1 LSPIGRTMQA
11 TLIQVSA
18 TQGQRWAALLAAI
31 VLLCAAGLVL
41 PYSTV
46 QSLFL
51 PQFMPM
57 FATSVVIAEG
67 LTAFLLWTQ
76 YRASGRVLFAALTSA
91 YAFTSATAAFHL
103 LVYPNVFST
112 TGLLGASPQTAIWT
126 WLLWRT
132 GFALLVTVALTTRLL
147 APIEN
152 RTRRRAY
159 GALAVGGAIGLSIG
173 LCFAAIAERDRLPN
187 LVLGNHPY
195 RHLAPGPTALSVA
208 AICVAALGIYVRV
221 TRLRTLMDLWVG
233 VALLAGVVDLVLTLA
248 AGERYSVGWYGARIA
263 SMVSANAV
271 LGMLMSETSRAYQ
284 KLADTHRTLQ
294 ELSVR
299 DGLTGVFNRAYFD
312 ERYRRELTTA
322 TKAGYPLAVLL
333 IDVDH
338 FKDYNDAFGHLAGDE
353 CLRRIAHTL
362 TAALPRQTDFVS
374 RYGGEEFVVV
384 LPGRDPLASS
394 ATAER
399 LRQWIAD
406 MKLPAPL
413 PDPGYVTVS
422 IGHASSRSHTDPQP
436 DTLLACADAGL
447 YAAKALGRNRV
458 EEARS
463 GQGTFDAHA
472 VHAVAMTTK

>member
-1 LSPIGRTMQA
+1 MQA

-18 TQGQRWAALLAAI
+18 TKGQRWAALLAAA

-46 QSLFL
+46 QS
-51 PQFMPM
+51 PIVQPFMPI

-76 YRASGRVLFAALTSA
+76 YRASGRSLFSALASA
-91 YAFTSATAAFHL
+91 YAFTSVTAAFHL
-103 LVYPNVFST
+103 IVYPNVFST
-112 TGLLGASPQTAIWT
+112 TGLLGASTQTAIWT
-126 WLLWRT
+126 WLLWRA
-132 GFALLVTVALTTRLL
+132 GFASLVTLALTTRLHP
-147 APIEN
+147 PIEN
-152 RTRRRAY
+152 RPRRQTY
-159 GALAVGGAIGLSIG
+159 GALAISGAMGMSIA
-173 LCFAAIAERDRLPN
+173 LCLAAIAEQDRLPN
-187 LVLGNHPY
+187 LVLGTEPY
-195 RHLAPGPTALSVA
+195 RHLAAGPAALSVA
-208 AICVAALGIYVRV
+208 ALCVAALGIHTRV

-233 VALLAGVVDLVLTLA
+233 VALLAGVVDIVLTLA

-312 ERYRRELTTA
+312 ERYPRELATA

-399 LRQWIAD
+399 LRQWVAD
-406 MKLPAPL
+406 MKLPAPSAS
-413 PDPGYVTVS
+413 PGWVTVS
-422 IGHASSRSHTDPQP
+422 IGHASSRSHPHPQP
-436 DTLLACADAGL
+436 ETLLAGADAAL
-447 YAAKALGRNRV
+447 YGAKALGRNRV
-458 EEARS
+458 EEERS
-463 GQGTFDAHA
+463 GQATFDSPSL
-472 VHAVAMTTK
+472 HAVAMTTK

>member
-1 LSPIGRTMQA
+1 MQA

-18 TQGQRWAALLAAI
+18 TQGQRWAALLAAA
-31 VLLCAAGLVL
+31 VLLCTAGLVL

-46 QSLFL
+46 QSLFVQ
-51 PQFMPM
+51 PFMPI

-76 YRASGRVLFAALTSA
+76 YRASGRLLFATLAGA
-91 YAFTSATAAFHL
+91 YAFTSATAVFHL
-103 LVYPNVFST
+103 MIYPNVFSA
-112 TGLLGASPQTAIWT
+112 TGLLGASRQTAIWT
-126 WLLWRT
+126 WLIWRA
-132 GFALLVTVALTTRLL
+132 GFALLVTFALTARFCP
-147 APIEN
+147 PIEN
-152 RTRRRAY
+152 RTRRRAC
-159 GALAVGGAIGLSIG
+159 GALAIGGAIGVSVA
-173 LCFAAIAERDRLPN
+173 LCSAAIAGRDRLPN
-187 LVLGNHPY
+187 LVLGTGAY
-195 RHLAPGPTALSVA
+195 RHLTAGPVTLSAA
-208 AICVAALGIYVRV
+208 AICIAALGIYARA
-221 TRLRTLMDLWVG
+221 TRLRTLMDLWVS
-233 VALLAGVVDLVLTLA
+233 VALLAGVVDVVLTLA
-248 AGERYSVGWYGARIA
+248 AGQRYSVGWYGARIA

-271 LGMLMSETSRAYQ
+271 LWMLMSETSRAYQ

-312 ERYRRELTTA
+312 ERYPRELA
-322 TKAGYPLAVLL
+322 AAIEAGYPLAVLL

-399 LRQWIAD
+399 LRQWVAD
-406 MKLPAPL
+406 MKLPAPSAS
-413 PDPGYVTVS
+413 PGWVTVS
-422 IGHASSRSHTDPQP
+422 IGHASSRSHTDPRAEM
-436 DTLLACADAGL
+436 LLAGADAAL

-458 EEARS
+458 EEERS
-463 GQGTFDAHA
+463 GKRCSTPILC
-472 VHAVAMTTK
+472 TR